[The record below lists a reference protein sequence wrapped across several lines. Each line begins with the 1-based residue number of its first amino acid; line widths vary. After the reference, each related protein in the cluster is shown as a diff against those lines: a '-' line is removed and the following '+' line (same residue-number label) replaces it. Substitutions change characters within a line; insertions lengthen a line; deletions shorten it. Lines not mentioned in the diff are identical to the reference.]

1 MSRVSRV
8 TPAASARISSSMEML
23 MEKPM
28 ELERARMQVES
39 PRPPSA
45 VRSPLLPAFALAEHL
60 DALAGLVD
68 RVSDVDYVVQPAPRA
83 TSPIGVQVRQ
93 CVDFVL
99 ALIERPADEVM
110 TYDVRP
116 GCRSERDRRRAIEH
130 NRRLAMATLR
140 GLAARVRQM
149 APRTS
154 DVPITVDT
162 PLDRLGAR
170 ARIRSSLGR
179 ELIFVLQQ
187 VSATERVTE
196 ARCAS

>member
-1 MSRVSRV
+1 
-8 TPAASARISSSMEML
+8 MEML
-23 MEKPM
+23 MEKQM

-68 RVSDVDYVVQPAPRA
+68 RVSDVDYLAQPAPRA
-83 TSPIGVQVRQ
+83 TTSPIGVLVRQ

-110 TYDVRP
+110 TYDVRGP
-116 GCRSERDRRRAIEH
+116 SCQSERDRRHAIEH

-140 GLAARVRQM
+140 GLAARVRDM